1 MSKLETNTIDTVSGT
16 TNLTI
21 GSTNSSTVTF
31 ENGAVTGHMYPALK
45 VYLTATQSSVADNT
59 FTTVNMTGVDT
70 DTSNGWSTSDYKY
83 TVPSNMGGK
92 YFIYAQIRFTPS
104 ATNAIDRVFMRIYAG
119 ASGSENERVQ
129 YSEDANGGSF
139 QHFTATSSVITD
151 LNAGDKVYLQGF
163 CDVTSGTVSFTGTA
177 TSKESQLGLYRIG
190 S

>member
-1 MSKLETNTIDTVSGT
+1 MANGTLKVENIQTSSGSGT
-16 TNLTI
+16 ITLGQSGETIALGSGITSNLL
-21 GSTNSSTVTF
+21 
-31 ENGAVTGHMYPALK
+31 YPALK

-59 FTTVNMTGVDT
+59 WTTVNMTGVDT

-83 TVPSNMGGK
+83 TVPSNMGGT

-129 YSEDANGGSF
+129 YREDANGGSF

-177 TSKESQLGLYRIG
+177 TSKECQLGLYKIG
-190 S
+190 